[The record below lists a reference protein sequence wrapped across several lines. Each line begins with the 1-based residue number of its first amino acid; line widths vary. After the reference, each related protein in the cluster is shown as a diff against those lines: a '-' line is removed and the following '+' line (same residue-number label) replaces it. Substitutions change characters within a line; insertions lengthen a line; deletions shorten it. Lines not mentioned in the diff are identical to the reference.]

1 MRSCWG
7 LALACLLAGC
17 GGGGGGNGSTSGTT
31 AIGYFKDSSTQG
43 LRYVS
48 GSRSGVTG
56 ADGSFTYEVGQPV
69 SFYLGTGNNLPLGT
83 SSSKSV
89 ITPLDL
95 VSGGS
100 TLLLSVQNRVRL
112 LMMLDADNNPDN
124 GITISSS
131 VQAAASMWPT
141 LNFNQSDTSFDTAVA
156 PILTSVN
163 TADSRVAV
171 LPSAATARTHVNATL
186 RCTRSGGFRG
196 TYGGSDRGPIS
207 LMVDAETGYVL
218 GYFSS
223 AFTPGSPPNT
233 ISAAAT
239 VSFDQTGS
247 FSIPGS
253 ATSNSTSFSGTF
265 SSPDA
270 ISGAWNLAANN
281 GTFSLDRIGGLPN
294 ASHRFTGIA
303 SGSGSVIFT
312 FDVSISGGVT
322 GVVYDATN
330 NSQATLSGTV
340 SGTTLTGQATDGT
353 IINGAL
359 NTSNGTL
366 TGTWNKPPSYSGTF
380 TGSGC
385 KLS

>member
-7 LALACLLAGC
+7 LALTCLLAGC
-17 GGGGGGNGSTSGTT
+17 GGGSGSTSSSST

-48 GSRSGVTG
+48 GSWSGVTG
-56 ADGSFTYEVGQPV
+56 VDGSFTYEVGQPV
-69 SFYLGTGNNLPLGT
+69 SFYLGASNNLPLGT
-83 SSSKSV
+83 SSSGKSV

-100 TLLLSVQNRVRL
+100 TLLLSVQNRVRF
-112 LMMLDADNNPDN
+112 LMMLDTDNNPNN

-131 VQAAASMWPT
+131 VQVAASMWPT

-171 LPSAATARTHVNATL
+171 LPSAATAMTHVNATL

-218 GYFSS
+218 GYFNS

-253 ATSNSTSFSGTF
+253 AISNNTSFSGTF
-265 SSPDA
+265 SSPDT
-270 ISGAWNLAANN
+270 ISGTWNLATNN
-281 GTFSLDRIGGLPN
+281 GNFSIDRIGGLPN
-294 ASHRFTGIA
+294 ASHRFTSVF
-303 SGSGSVIFT
+303 SGSGSGIFT
-312 FDVSISGGVT
+312 FDVSASGGVT
-322 GVVYDATN
+322 GIAYDATN
-330 NSQATLSGTV
+330 DSQATLSGTV

-353 IINGAL
+353 VISGAL

-366 TGTWNKPPSYSGTF
+366 SGTWSKPPSYSGTF